1 MPRSNEIRAIAH
13 LARVQQRTNIRSLSR
28 HARVHTHEITTRA
41 PIEAKMSHGQLL
53 ATHRVGACSN
63 PLSPRHPLEPSE
75 PYGCIFVSSAPVL
88 QGWFRRVSN
97 YLQRIFS
104 SNSSGCGARERGPTT
119 PHLKSRPGK
128 EAVQGGFHPLR
139 SRNAVASSAGNS
151 AWTANGQQ
159 AGADPGCIVVFC
171 VFQGER
177 KTEREYI

>member
-41 PIEAKMSHGQLL
+41 PVEAKMSHGQLL

-75 PYGCIFVSSAPVL
+75 PYGCIFVSGAGLGGCQIIYSAFFFIQFL
-88 QGWFRRVSN
+88 WCERQGPHNPPPEKS
-97 YLQRIFS
+97 
-104 SNSSGCGARERGPTT
+104 ARKR
-119 PHLKSRPGK
+119 S
-128 EAVQGGFHPLR
+128 VQGGFHPLR

-159 AGADPGCIVVFC
+159 AGADPGCIVVFASFK
-171 VFQGER
+171 V
-177 KTEREYI
+177 REKQSENI